1 MTRYK
6 KTGYVMNRY
15 NERVEYKVRDGIE
28 TGWEAGDMKWGE
40 E

>member
-1 MTRYK
+1 
-6 KTGYVMNRY
+6 MNKY

-28 TGWEAGDMKWGE
+28 TGWKVGDGKWDE